1 MYMYCATQPARGNP
15 RNDRCLRRRT
25 NSPLARTLSSA
36 ALCEVNPP
44 RVTGLAPRGNP
55 CHPGRVSTTDPGVE
69 AHAPETWSRGSQG
82 ARVGAE
88 RPCLDRPAA
97 SRSGKDEKEKARP
110 GEARAQRLRCTSS
123 EVAHPQ
129 PHGFGGS
136 PSPQHDAALVSQR
149 RDPRDPSLR
158 VGQTSQRSMSP
169 LPGLPHQPRA
179 RDHLES
185 GRGSPVMRQARGR
198 SSLCPPP
205 KSSWKTDEPTSSA
218 APGRDLSSVWSGPPG
233 TGTTTPDRSAA
244 WGTNRHRLEH
254 RPLTV
259 WTHVSSHC
267 TQEDTKYVKQKP
279 ASGGGTH
286 ARRCRARWRRATDE
300 AERGMAHSHSPRGCR
315 CPGLNLQTGGRDE
328 LISRVTRNR
337 FRRGARG
344 DPEGIRRGSGGE
356 QRSRYLGMQRGGSL
370 LRRGSEAGY
379 GISSYEDWIS
389 RVRTGGPDHS
399 PPNAGCRTRRYFA
412 SVPRSVPSGY
422 LPRGTGHR
430 LIRPRSRRA
439 GSGSGPRLP
448 GGEQGGQLWQDSIGS
463 VGLGSRDWTRD
474 RLGRIGLSRLGA

>member
-69 AHAPETWSRGSQG
+69 AHAPEAG
-82 ARVGAE
+82 AV
-88 RPCLDRPAA
+88 
-97 SRSGKDEKEKARP
+97 
-110 GEARAQRLRCTSS
+110 EARARGSGQSARAWIAQLRRDRAKTRRRRPGRVRHERNVSCAHQVKWHIRSRMGSAAPRLRNTS
-123 EVAHPQ
+123 PCR
-129 PHGFGGS
+129 P
-136 PSPQHDAALVSQR
+136 DVST
-149 RDPRDPSLR
+149 
-158 VGQTSQRSMSP
+158 V
-169 LPGLPHQPRA
+169 LPHQPRA

-218 APGRDLSSVWSGPPG
+218 APGRDLSSVWS
-233 TGTTTPDRSAA
+233 DRSAA

-300 AERGMAHSHSPRGCR
+300 AERGMAHSRSPRGCR

-337 FRRGARG
+337 FRRG
-344 DPEGIRRGSGGE
+344 DPEESKGHGTWACRG
-356 QRSRYLGMQRGGSL
+356 GGSL

-422 LPRGTGHR
+422 LPRGAGHR
-430 LIRPRSRRA
+430 LVRPRSRRA

-448 GGEQGGQLWQDSIGS
+448 GGEQGGQLWEDSIGS

-474 RLGRIGLSRLGA
+474 RLSRIGLSRLGA